1 MAKIDKLVGLAT
13 SHLEPGE
20 TILGAVQGSYETT
33 LLGSKSARA
42 GVLIATDRRVV
53 FYAKKLT
60 GFEMESFPYRN
71 ISSFEQGKNLM
82 GHTITFFAS
91 GNRVDM
97 KWILEGPDLSVL
109 TRHVKAAMTAASAP
123 ATAASAPPSAISAPD
138 AILAQLKLL
147 GDLRDSGVVTHAE
160 FEAKKAEMLARL

>member
-1 MAKIDKLVGLAT
+1 MAKIDKLVRLAT
-13 SHLEPGE
+13 SHLELAE

-33 LLGSKSARA
+33 ILGSKTTRA

-82 GHTITFFAS
+82 GHTITFYAA

-97 KWILEGPDLSVL
+97 KWILEGADLSVL
-109 TRHVKAAMTAASAP
+109 THHVKAAMTDASAP
-123 ATAASAPPSAISAPD
+123 VATTASPRPAASSPEAV
-138 AILAQLKLL
+138 LAQLKQL
-147 GDLRDSGVVTHAE
+147 GELRDAGVVTHAE
-160 FEAKKAEMLARL
+160 FESKKAEMLARL